1 MHKLLKREIQLIGK
15 VNIIL
20 WGSRQGAA
28 PAWSTMLTWD
38 GEPFTALVGM
48 SELLSSSNWLCH
60 FAHGD
65 DSDLHRNP
73 DSHWPKE
80 HEDVPV

>member
-1 MHKLLKREIQLIGK
+1 
-15 VNIIL
+15 
-20 WGSRQGAA
+20 
-28 PAWSTMLTWD
+28 MLTWD
-38 GEPFTALVGM
+38 GEPFIALVGM

-80 HEDVPV
+80 REDVPV